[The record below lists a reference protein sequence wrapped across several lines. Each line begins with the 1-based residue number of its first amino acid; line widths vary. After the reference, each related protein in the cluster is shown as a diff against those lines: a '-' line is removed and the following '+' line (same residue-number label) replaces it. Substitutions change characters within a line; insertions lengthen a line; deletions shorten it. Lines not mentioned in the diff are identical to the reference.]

1 MAKKEDRVQVILECT
16 EQKGSGVRGM
26 SRYVSEKNR
35 RNTPDRI
42 QLKKFNPYLNKH
54 TIHKEIK

>member
-16 EQKGSGVRGM
+16 EQKNSEVAGM
-26 SRYVSEKNR
+26 SRYVTEKNR

-42 QLKKFNPYLNKH
+42 ELKKYNPYLNKH